1 MDIWQLKIFTSVVDE
16 KSFSKASRAVHLTQP
31 TVSSHIK
38 ELEEHLDCRLLDR
51 MSREVVPTK
60 AGEIL
65 YSYSKKIISLTE
77 KAEYEVSEFLGRIRG
92 ELVIGGSTI
101 PSGYII
107 PALIGPFTEQYPEVS
122 ISLFSGDTDQII
134 RRIEAGDIEIGI
146 VGARSE
152 SGNIEQT
159 KLIDD
164 EMKLVIPAD
173 HPWSSR
179 ASVTCSMLFDEPYLG
194 REEGSGTW
202 KSVAL
207 SMKDRGFDPQAL
219 NIRVRLGNTASVI
232 QGILNRAGISIL
244 STMAVA
250 HYVKTGLL
258 KTLAISDLDL
268 DRCFYLT
275 TNRKRTLSPVSK
287 TFAEFAGR
295 KLQRS
300 ESHLCES

>member
-16 KSFSKASRAVHLTQP
+16 KSFSKASRAIHITQP

-51 MSREVVPTK
+51 LGREVIPTK

-107 PALIGPFTEQYPEVS
+107 PTLIAPFTEQYPEVS
-122 ISLFSGDTDQII
+122 ISLFTGDTDQII
-134 RRIEAGDIEIGI
+134 HRIEAGDIEIGI
-146 VGARSE
+146 VGAKSE
-152 SGNIEQT
+152 SAVIQQT
-159 KLIDD
+159 RLIDD
-164 EMKLVIPAD
+164 EMKLVVPAD
-173 HPWSSR
+173 HPWSGR
-179 ASVTCSMLFDEPYLG
+179 ESVTCPMLFEEPYLG

-207 SMKDRGFDPQAL
+207 RMREKGFNPESL
-219 NIRVRLGNTASVI
+219 NIRIRLGNTASVI

-244 STMAVA
+244 STIAVR
-250 HYVKTGLL
+250 HYVETGLL
-258 KTLAISDLDL
+258 KTLTVSDLNL

-275 TNRKRTLSPVSK
+275 THRKRTLSPVSK
-287 TFAEFAGR
+287 TFAGFAGQR
-295 KLQRS
+295 LQRS
-300 ESHLCES
+300 EFNL

>member
-16 KSFSKASRAVHLTQP
+16 KSFSKASRAIHLSQP

-38 ELEEHLDCRLLDR
+38 ELEEYFDCRLLDR
-51 MSREVVPTK
+51 LGREVIPTK

-65 YSYSKKIISLTE
+65 YTYAQKIISLTG
-77 KAEYEVSEFLGRIRG
+77 KAEYAVSEFLGRIRG

-122 ISLFSGDTDQII
+122 ISLFTGDTDRII
-134 RRIEAGDIEIGI
+134 GKIETGEIEIGI
-146 VGARSE
+146 VGAKSE
-152 SGNIEQT
+152 SRNIDQV
-159 KLIDD
+159 KLVDD
-164 EMKLVIPAD
+164 EMKLVVPAD
-173 HPWSSR
+173 HPWGDR
-179 ASVTCSMLFDEPYLG
+179 ESVTCSMLFGEPYLG

-202 KSVAL
+202 KSVAR
-207 SMKDRGFDPQAL
+207 SMREKGFDPEGL
-219 NIRVRLGNTASVI
+219 NIRVRLGNTAAVI

-244 STMAVA
+244 STMAVR

-258 KTLAISDLDL
+258 KTLTIHDLDL

-275 TNRKRTLSPVSK
+275 CHRKRTLSPVSK

-295 KLQRS
+295 NLQRS
-300 ESHLCES
+300 EFHLCES

>member
-16 KSFSKASRAVHLTQP
+16 KSFSKASRAIHLSQP

-38 ELEEHLDCRLLDR
+38 ELEEYFGCPLLDR
-51 MSREVVPTK
+51 LGREVTPTK
-60 AGEIL
+60 AGKIL
-65 YSYSKKIISLTE
+65 YAYSKKIIALTG
-77 KAEYEVSEFLGRIRG
+77 KAEYAVSEFLGRIRG
-92 ELVIGGSTI
+92 ELAIGGSTI

-122 ISLFSGDTDQII
+122 ISLFTGDTDQII
-134 RRIEAGDIEIGI
+134 RQIEAGDMEIGI
-146 VGARSE
+146 VGAKSE
-152 SGNIEQT
+152 SMVIEQV
-159 KLIDD
+159 KLVDD
-164 EMKLVIPAD
+164 EMKLVVPAD
-173 HPWSSR
+173 HPWSGR
-179 ASVTCSMLFDEPYLG
+179 ESVTCSMLFGEPYLG

-207 SMKDRGFDPQAL
+207 SMKEKGFDPQGL

-244 STMAVA
+244 STMAVH
-250 HYVKTGLL
+250 HYVETGLL

-275 TNRKRTLSPVSK
+275 THRKRTLSPVSK
-287 TFAEFAGR
+287 TFAEFAGK
-295 KLQRS
+295 KLRNRS
-300 ESHLCES
+300 RLET